1 MESNHLKV
9 RGVKGACFQLKDIII
24 IDSTFPLYKKS
35 AKNLVV
41 YLFHCNFCWADNDN
55 SQVHI
60 IIIYREA
67 EMLHCC
73 HCNDCMI
80 LGIIVGANSDRMRN
94 VQEV

>member
-1 MESNHLKV
+1 M
-9 RGVKGACFQLKDIII
+9 
-24 IDSTFPLYKKS
+24 FPIKRYYHNRQYFPIVQKKCQ
-35 AKNLVV
+35 KPGG
-41 YLFHCNFCWADNDN
+41 LFHCNFCWADNDN

-80 LGIIVGANSDRMRN
+80 LGIIVGANSEQCTRSLKNYCN
-94 VQEV
+94 VLFHCM